1 MNNYTK
7 TYLKNV
13 LQQTRNLPIDV
24 SYSFIISQQRRLS
37 ESLVDE
43 NGSFC
48 ENCSCPW
55 STGYNRLRLLAPPRK
70 LSDIRFLD
78 KRKEIR
84 RISRR
89 QRLRLSLHEDGQNA
103 LVSECKVCKGEVVKK
118 FTLPKKKEKKLNS
131 VNVEEEKKLKKKK
144 KKKRNKDLNAGLLVP
159 QELLKDPKLKKKDKD
174 KSLVEIV
181 DLKSKDRLKSSND
194 NNNNNSKSSS
204 RLYADDELLTHYRHF
219 SAYGEMTKVPLGE

>member
-1 MNNYTK
+1 M
-7 TYLKNV
+7 
-13 LQQTRNLPIDV
+13 
-24 SYSFIISQQRRLS
+24 RRKS
-37 ESLVDE
+37 MDE

-78 KRKEIR
+78 KRKEVK

-131 VNVEEEKKLKKKK
+131 VNVEDEKKLKKKK
-144 KKKRNKDLNAGLLVP
+144 KKKRNKDFQDFTLMMNCLYNIGTIVPMSYLLADQVSSTTSIP
-159 QELLKDPKLKKKDKD
+159 DRAHESCQTFRFWELARAPN
-174 KSLVEIV
+174 V
-181 DLKSKDRLKSSND
+181 
-194 NNNNNSKSSS
+194 
-204 RLYADDELLTHYRHF
+204 
-219 SAYGEMTKVPLGE
+219 